1 MIGAGVAQPGG
12 VDGELGAHGQDA
24 VGVLFPPLELGYGVS
39 RRGGPACEG
48 DGFAVNG
55 VGLFGQYVRFT
66 GCVSDVDV
74 DGGVSG
80 TSDFSFSGGLK
91 NVGGRTYVTTIIK
104 GRNTFQVQSG
114 TCLNEPFISF
124 FVPVKGG

>member
-1 MIGAGVAQPGG
+1 MVGAGVAQPGG
-12 VDGELGAHGQDA
+12 VNSELGAHSQDA
-24 VGVLFPPLELGYGVS
+24 VRVLLPPLELGYGVS
-39 RRGGPACEG
+39 RGGGSTGKG
-48 DGFAVNG
+48 DGFAING
-55 VGLFGQYVRFT
+55 VGLFRQYEGFS

-74 DGGVSG
+74 DSGVSG